1 MVQYNSWH
9 TGASTEEPGK
19 KSYLLEEGEDGGHA
33 RAERSSAIGFRGQ
46 AAISLTADDD
56 GTHIRILESSQ
67 LEG

>member
-9 TGASTEEPGK
+9 TGAGTECADK
-19 KSYLLEEGEDGGHA
+19 KSYLLEEGEGEGDP
-33 RAERSSAIGFRGQ
+33 RAERLSAIGFRGQ

-56 GTHIRILESSQ
+56 GTHIQILESSQ